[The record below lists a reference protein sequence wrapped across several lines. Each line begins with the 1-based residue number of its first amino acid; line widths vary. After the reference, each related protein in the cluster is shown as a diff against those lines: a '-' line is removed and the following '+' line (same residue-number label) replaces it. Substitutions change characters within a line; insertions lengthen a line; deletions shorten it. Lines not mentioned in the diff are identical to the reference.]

1 MDLGKT
7 VKVSFLRVET
17 NDENYIAR
25 VTDSLDTSLKAE
37 KNYDTFH
44 STVHHLWKVMDKVVL
59 DDKEFYFI
67 ILAKERKIAPIWF
80 NETGEIRPINRDN
93 GLLGDL
99 HYCIFSP
106 RYKFVA
112 LLSGTSGSPVGSFK
126 QFFNEFSSD
135 LSIRLVPFFEN
146 DIEASVLA
154 WNYYKKLSTRLVFPT
169 YEDLETFI
177 ASDEGKKI
185 ELMSSLSGLRLEVNV
200 SAPKGKQMLS
210 EYEVKDFIST
220 MIDNEFCEK
229 LLVRGGDFG
238 TKEIEE
244 VDIKNAVVS
253 YSERVV
259 VEDGYLEQ
267 DEARGV
273 IFNAINDKS
282 IILFE

>member
-25 VTDSLDTSLKAE
+25 ITDAFETSLKAE

-44 STVHHLWKVMDKVVL
+44 STVHHLWKVMEKIVL

-67 ILAKERKIAPIWF
+67 TLAKERKTAPIWF
-80 NETGEIRPINRDN
+80 SETGEIKPINRDN

-106 RYKFVA
+106 RYQFAA
-112 LLSGTSGSPVGSFK
+112 LMTGTSGSPVGSFK

-146 DIEASVLA
+146 DIEATILA
-154 WNYYKKLSTRLVFPT
+154 WNYYKRLSTRLVFPT

-177 ASDEGKKI
+177 ASEEGKKI
-185 ELMSSLSGLRLEVNV
+185 ELMSSLSGLRLEVNI

-244 VDIKNAVVS
+244 VDIKNAVVK
-253 YSERVV
+253 YTERVV

-267 DEARGV
+267 DEAKGI

-282 IILFE
+282 TILFE